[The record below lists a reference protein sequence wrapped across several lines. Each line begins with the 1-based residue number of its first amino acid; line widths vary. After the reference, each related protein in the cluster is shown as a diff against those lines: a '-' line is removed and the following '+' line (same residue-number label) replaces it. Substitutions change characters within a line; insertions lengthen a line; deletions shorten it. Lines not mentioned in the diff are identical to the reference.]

1 MNEESIYMNSPEKN
15 HRRRKKSKRF
25 ERSIIREFGA
35 EIMIAVLF
43 FFGVFLL
50 FEEMEIKR
58 YVFDGIVSGFQYIT
72 HGVSHFISNLLGR
85 AEEYETSDIVGA
97 TLILIAFNLLIAR
110 VRQKT
115 ISILS
120 ELTECPECG
129 DDLVLVHRNIFQRA
143 FGFLFHLKIRRFHCH
158 SCDYDGLRVRSPKSI

>member
-1 MNEESIYMNSPEKN
+1 MNEDYEYMDVPEKK

-25 ERSIIREFGA
+25 EKSIIREFGA
-35 EIMIAVLF
+35 EIMIGVIF
-43 FFGVFLL
+43 FFGIFLL
-50 FEEMEIKR
+50 YEEMEIKR
-58 YVFDGIVSGFQYIT
+58 YVFDGIVSGFQYVT
-72 HGVSHFISNLLGR
+72 HGISHFLSNLLGR
-85 AEEYETSDIVGA
+85 AGEYETSDIVGA

-110 VRQKT
+110 VRQKS

-129 DDLVLVHRNIFQRA
+129 DDLVLIHRNIFQRL
-143 FGFLFHLKIRRFHCH
+143 FGFVFRLKIRRFHCH